1 MVGSCLKKGKKME
14 SFLIQRPS
22 NLLVKSMSLG
32 SENRRSTVG
41 YLGPT

>member
-14 SFLIQRPS
+14 SFLIQRP
-22 NLLVKSMSLG
+22 LVKSMSLG